1 MFDTLKEIL
10 HKVAKSRIFVLCVV
24 MILLSST
31 LIGRLFYLQIIK
43 GEEYQDNYSLKIQ
56 KPRILNGSRGN
67 IYDRNGNLL
76 AYNELANS
84 VTIEDNGSYDKTSE
98 KNVAL
103 NTELYNIIK
112 ELDKNGDV
120 IENDFEIGLDD
131 DGNYYYTVEGTTLKR
146 FLADTYGHSS
156 ADDLVYNKKLK
167 YNEAE
172 ATPKQVMNYLCRSSD
187 QNGYDLSEDDY
198 AREDLYR
205 IVVLRCAIAENSY
218 QKYISTPSEN
228 M

>member
-1 MFDTLKEIL
+1 
-10 HKVAKSRIFVLCVV
+10 

-98 KNVAL
+98 KNEAL

-112 ELDKNGDV
+112 ELDKTLNQILHRIPKKQKIELVTWIGERVQSVMDARETDEVQIIRQILIEISQFFQTIFQQDV
-120 IENDFEIGLDD
+120 I
-131 DGNYYYTVEGTTLKR
+131 Y
-146 FLADTYGHSS
+146 
-156 ADDLVYNKKLK
+156 
-167 YNEAE
+167 
-172 ATPKQVMNYLCRSSD
+172 
-187 QNGYDLSEDDY
+187 
-198 AREDLYR
+198 
-205 IVVLRCAIAENSY
+205 
-218 QKYISTPSEN
+218 
-228 M
+228 